1 MRLNKATHIRVVKF
15 VTREDKCKSFA
26 SIIII
31 IIISVSGF
39 LFTYLWR
46 YWYSLLIPRY
56 SHLDQEDNNQ
66 LLHNNQRFDRVMLYN
81 RWLGFANR
89 IVIGNIVIISIRRE
103 TRYLALI
110 FQLVLRRG
118 MI

>member
-1 MRLNKATHIRVVKF
+1 M
-15 VTREDKCKSFA
+15 
-26 SIIII
+26 
-31 IIISVSGF
+31 
-39 LFTYLWR
+39 
-46 YWYSLLIPRY
+46 
-56 SHLDQEDNNQ
+56 
-66 LLHNNQRFDRVMLYN
+66 LHNNQRFDRVMLYN